1 MALQRRRLHGVDVAA
16 AILSLVLTS
25 GCALFRGSN
34 ATVPRAPSRGS
45 ADVAD
50 KREAA
55 HHAEGKI
62 NDPLK
67 RLEHNA
73 QGSPRSAGAADRTVT
88 QTGRGTEHAAGTTGV
103 APELL
108 RSSGSSSVVITQPG
122 GAMDPG
128 GTSSPGTAAGSSGTA
143 AGIAKTGLA
152 LATGGLVAGFV
163 LVACCLIA
171 AILWLPRR
179 LKSR

>member
-1 MALQRRRLHGVDVAA
+1 MALQRQRLHGVDVVAA
-16 AILSLVLTS
+16 MLSLALTS
-25 GCALFRGSN
+25 GCALFRGSS

-50 KREAA
+50 KREPA
-55 HHAEGKI
+55 HHAESKI

-67 RLEHNA
+67 GLEHNA

-88 QTGRGTEHAAGTTGV
+88 QVGRGTEHAAGTTGI
-103 APELL
+103 APEAL

-122 GAMDPG
+122 TQPGGARDPG
-128 GTSSPGTAAGSSGTA
+128 GTFSSGTA
-143 AGIAKTGLA
+143 AGLAKTGLA
-152 LATGGLVAGFV
+152 LATGGLAAGFV